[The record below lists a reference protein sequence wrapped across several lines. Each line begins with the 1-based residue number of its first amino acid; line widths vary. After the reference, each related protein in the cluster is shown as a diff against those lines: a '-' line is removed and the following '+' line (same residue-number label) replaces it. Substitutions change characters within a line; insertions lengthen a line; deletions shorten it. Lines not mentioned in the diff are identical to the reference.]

1 MTGSDE
7 GNIIVERIGH
17 VLTMALDRPHKYNG
31 LTPHMF
37 DQLRAAYHQL
47 DDDPD
52 LRVGVLHAMGDH
64 FTAGLD
70 LPKFAGRFA
79 SGEDFSGEDGIDL
92 YNRYGRR
99 LTKPLIT
106 AVKGITFTA
115 GIELMLA
122 GDIVIAASN
131 CRFAQLEPKRGLMA
145 SGGATYRFVERGGWG
160 NAMKWLLTGDEFDA
174 DEALRIGLIQ
184 EITAPGD
191 EYKRAVELA
200 TTIAERAPLAVQAT
214 LLNARSY
221 ALHGE
226 EQASSEFMETQARM
240 AASEDFQEGVQSFI
254 DKRPAR
260 FKGR

>member
-1 MTGSDE
+1 MTHSDD
-7 GNIIVERIGH
+7 GNIIVERFGH
-17 VLTMALDRPHKYNG
+17 VLAMGLNRPHKYNG

-37 DQLRAAYHQL
+37 DELRAAYEQL
-47 DDDPD
+47 DEDPE
-52 LRVGVLHAMGDH
+52 LRVGVLHALGDH

-79 SGEDFSGEDGIDL
+79 SGEDFSGSEGIDL
-92 YNRYGRR
+92 YNRFGRR

-122 GDIVIAASN
+122 GDIVIAASD

-174 DEALRIGLIQ
+174 DEALRIGIIQ
-184 EITAPGD
+184 EIVTPG
-191 EYKRAVELA
+191 EELRRALELA
-200 TTIAERAPLAVQAT
+200 QIIAERAPLAVQAT
-214 LLNARSY
+214 LLNARTY

-226 EQASSEFMETQARM
+226 ETASAEFMDIQARM

-254 DKRPAR
+254 EKRPAQ

>member
-1 MTGSDE
+1 MSGSDE
-7 GNIIVERIGH
+7 GNIIVERIDH

-37 DQLRAAYHQL
+37 DQLRAAYHLL
-47 DDDPD
+47 DEDPD

-160 NAMKWLLTGDEFDA
+160 NAMKWLLTGDEFNA

-184 EITAPGD
+184 EITAPG
-191 EYKRAVELA
+191 EEFERAVELA

-221 ALHGE
+221 AFHGE

-254 DKRPAR
+254 EKRPAK